1 MSYHFISFHSNNNI
15 DDSIDTNSQATLISK
30 NTTISSSTDFS
41 DNFLHIVQNS
51 YKISNQIF
59 YNMQRDTIYIKC
71 NARFFIHCN
80 FESLQFHESNFSFCT
95 FYNCNFYD
103 CLFLDCSLETMG
115 LFNCA
120 FTDCTIQESILNY
133 SRFIDGTIS
142 SLYIEDCNLQ
152 GTMFYLDTAHTRNIM
167 TNYSNNEDAYFNE

>member
-1 MSYHFISFHSNNNI
+1 MDYHFFSLYSYI
-15 DDSIDTNSQATLISK
+15 DAKDT
-30 NTTISSSTDFS
+30 TTASTDFS
-41 DNFLHIVQNS
+41 NNFLHTIRQS
-51 YKISNQIF
+51 HKILNKVFS
-59 YNMQRDTIYIKC
+59 NMQRDTLHVDC
-71 NARFFIHCN
+71 NAHFFINCT
-80 FESLQFHESNFSFCT
+80 FESLQFNESNFSLCT

-103 CLFLDCSLETMG
+103 CRFFDCSLETMG

-152 GTMFYLDTAHTRNIM
+152 GTMFYLDKAHTRNIM
-167 TNYSNNEDAYFNE
+167 IQYSNDEDAYFNE